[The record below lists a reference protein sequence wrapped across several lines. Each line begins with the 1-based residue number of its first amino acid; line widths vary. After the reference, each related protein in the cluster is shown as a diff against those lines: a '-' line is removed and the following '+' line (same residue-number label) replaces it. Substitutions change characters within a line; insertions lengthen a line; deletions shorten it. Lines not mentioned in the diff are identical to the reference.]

1 MAHLSYNKT
10 KHQKHSLQHKG
21 TIVGQI
27 APQRQKKK
35 ALRFFSKPCFS
46 LVAGGGFEPPT
57 FRL

>member
-10 KHQKHSLQHKG
+10 KHQKHSQQLKG

-35 ALRFFSKPCFS
+35 AFDYSKAFIFLGC
-46 LVAGGGFEPPT
+46 GG
-57 FRL
+57 RI

>member
-27 APQRQKKK
+27 VPLRQKKK
-35 ALRFFSKPCFS
+35 ALRFLSKPYF
-46 LVAGGGFEPPT
+46 LMVAGGGFEPPT

>member
-1 MAHLSYNKT
+1 MLMAHLSYNKT

-35 ALRFFSKPCFS
+35 AFDFSKAFIFLGC
-46 LVAGGGFEPPT
+46 GGWI
-57 FRL
+57 

>member
-27 APQRQKKK
+27 VPLRQK
-35 ALRFFSKPCFS
+35 
-46 LVAGGGFEPPT
+46 
-57 FRL
+57 

>member
-35 ALRFFSKPCFS
+35 ALRFFSKPWFYW
-46 LVAGGGFEPPT
+46 LRGQDTQP
-57 FRL
+57 